1 MPLKATD
8 WLVIAGYLL
17 INLLIGIYYR
27 RRSGGNT
34 EEFFVSG
41 RDVSW
46 WLAGTSMVATTF
58 AADTPLFVSG
68 VIATQ
73 GIAGNWIWWS
83 SCLSGLLTVFFF
95 ARYWRRSEVLTDVE
109 LTEIRYGGRPAA
121 FLRGFKAVYLGLLM
135 NCLILGWVT
144 NAMVSI
150 VAVLLGPMIAEG
162 KVIELTLGSTTLLH
176 YTLGS
181 SNHTALLICIFVLI
195 PFTGIYTSIGGLWG
209 VLVTDLFQF
218 ILKMGMVVVLAWV
231 AVVKIGGMHALRLQ
245 LAVVGQ
251 AAGQSGLQT
260 SNPLAFFPDFHS
272 GWTTSAI
279 WTLPLLTFV
288 TYLGV
293 QWWSAWYP
301 GAEPGG
307 GGYVA
312 QRMFCA
318 RDEKNSLGATLWF
331 NVAHYALR
339 PWPWILTGLVALAV
353 YSTNGGL
360 HPNAEFAANPQQG
373 YVMVLR
379 DYLPPALR
387 GVMIAAFLA
396 AFMSTLGTQLNWGVS
411 YLVNDFYRRFL
422 VRGGTERHYVA
433 MGRLFTIGLV
443 LISGFVSSQ
452 LHSIG
457 EGWQI
462 VLKLGIGTGAVY
474 ILRWYWWRIN
484 AWSEI
489 VAMIVAAA
497 VTLILDNAPL
507 RHFLHLSQ
515 VPFTGN
521 EPVVFAK
528 TALVTLGCTTIAWLL
543 ATFLTPAESEQ
554 KLLAFYRR
562 VHPTVHGWKKIARL
576 APELPEVRDL
586 GSNALDWIT
595 GCAMIYCSLFGI
607 GKLIFGEWLVGLL
620 LLLIAAVAGW
630 LIFWDLS
637 RRGWQSLSGADSPK
651 ANLRVDSAEA

>member
-1 MPLKATD
+1 MPLTWTD

-17 INLLIGIYYR
+17 INLAIGIYYR
-27 RRSGGNT
+27 RRAGGNT
-34 EEFFVSG
+34 EEFFISG
-41 RDVSW
+41 RAVSW

-83 SCLSGLLTVFFF
+83 ACLGGMLTVFFF
-95 ARYWRRSEVLTDVE
+95 ARYWRRSEILTDVE
-109 LTEIRYGGRPAA
+109 LTEIRYSGNPAA
-121 FLRGFKAVYLGLLM
+121 FLRGFKAIYLGLIM

-144 NAMVSI
+144 NAMISI
-150 VAVLLGPMIAEG
+150 ISVLLGPMIREG
-162 KVIELTLGSTTLLH
+162 RVLQLALGGHVLLS
-176 YTLGS
+176 YTLGKPE
-181 SNHTALLICIFVLI
+181 HTALLICVLILI

-218 ILKMGMVVVLAWV
+218 ILKMGMVIVLAWV
-231 AVVKIGGMHALRLQ
+231 AVVKIGGMQALRLRLQ
-245 LAVVGQ
+245 VVEQ
-251 AAGQSGLQT
+251 ARHVAGQQT
-260 SNPLAFFPDFHS
+260 SNPLAFFPDFHLGIAS
-272 GWTTSAI
+272 SAL
-279 WTLPLLTFV
+279 WTLPVLTFL

-331 NVAHYALR
+331 NIAHYALR
-339 PWPWILTGLVALAV
+339 PWPWIITGLVALAV
-353 YSTNGGL
+353 YSPAGGL
-360 HPNAEFAANPQQG
+360 HPNAAFAANPQQG

-411 YLVNDFYRRFL
+411 YLVNDLYRRFL
-422 VRGGTERHYVA
+422 ARDRSERHYVA
-433 MGRLFTIGLV
+433 IGRFFTIVLV
-443 LISGFVSSQ
+443 LISGYVASQ
-452 LHSIG
+452 LTSIG
-457 EGWQI
+457 QGWQI
-462 VLKLGIGTGAVY
+462 VLELGIGTGAVY

-489 VAMIVAAA
+489 VAMIVAAV
-497 VTLILDNAPL
+497 VTVL
-507 RHFLHLSQ
+507 LHRIS
-515 VPFTGN
+515 FSGN
-521 EPVVFAK
+521 DAVVFAK
-528 TALVTLGCTTIAWLL
+528 TSLITAGCTTLAWVV
-543 ATFLTPAESEQ
+543 ATFMTPAEPDE
-554 KLLAFYRR
+554 KLLSFYRR
-562 VHPTVHGWKKIARL
+562 VHPTIYGWKRVAAL
-576 APELPEVRDL
+576 APDMAEVRDL
-586 GSNALDWIT
+586 GNNAFDWVM
-595 GCAMIYCSLFGI
+595 GCVMVYGTLFGI
-607 GKLIFGEWLVGLL
+607 GKIIFGAWVTGLL
-620 LLLIAAVAGW
+620 LLVCAALSGY

-637 RRGWQSLSGADSPK
+637 RRGWQTLSGVQQSTKLAAEMK
-651 ANLRVDSAEA
+651 TNL

>member
-1 MPLKATD
+1 MPLNATD
-8 WLVIAGYLL
+8 WLVIVGYLL

-83 SCLSGLLTVFFF
+83 SCLSGLMTVFFF

-121 FLRGFKAVYLGLLM
+121 FLRGFKAVYLGLIM

-150 VAVLLGPMIAEG
+150 ISVLLGPMIPEG
-162 KVIELTLGSTTLLH
+162 KVLELSLGGHTLLQ

-181 SNHTALLICIFVLI
+181 PNHTALLICIFVLI

-218 ILKMGMVVVLAWV
+218 ILKMGMVIVLAWV

-245 LAVVGQ
+245 LQLVGD
-251 AAGQSGLQT
+251 AASQSGVQT
-260 SNPLAFFPDFHS
+260 SNPLAFLPDVHL

-331 NVAHYALR
+331 NIAHYALR
-339 PWPWILTGLVALAV
+339 PWPWIITGLVALAV
-353 YSTNGGL
+353 YSPHGGL
-360 HPNAEFAANPQQG
+360 HPNPAFAANPQQG

-387 GVMIAAFLA
+387 GLMIAAFLA

-422 VRGGTERHYVA
+422 VTDKTEKHYVA

-443 LISGFVSSQ
+443 LVSGYVAGQLRSVS
-452 LHSIG
+452 

-462 VLKLGIGTGAVY
+462 VLNLGIGTGAVY

-489 VAMIVAAA
+489 VAMSVAAA
-497 VTLILDNAPL
+497 VTLVLK
-507 RHFLHLSQ
+507 FLVTFS
-515 VPFTGN
+515 GN

-528 TALVTLGCTTIAWLL
+528 RSLITAAFTTLAWVL
-543 ATFLTPAESEQ
+543 ATFLTPAESGE
-554 KLLAFYRR
+554 KLVAFYRR
-562 VHPTVHGWKKIARL
+562 VHPTVYGWKKVARL
-576 APELPEVRDL
+576 APEIEPVRDL
-586 GSNALDWIT
+586 RSNALDWVM
-595 GCAMIYCSLFGI
+595 GCLMVYCSLFGI
-607 GKLIFGEWLVGLL
+607 GKLIFGEWLVGVLL
-620 LLLIAAVAGW
+620 LAVAAIAGW
-630 LIFWDLS
+630 VIFWDLS
-637 RRGWQSLSGADSPK
+637 RRGWQSLSGAEK
-651 ANLRVDSAEA
+651 REARFKVDTAEA